1 MSWPTSTLPTSTL
14 PTSALP
20 TSIRNDRRTYLE
32 ADTAGPDKVTG
43 PTDPATASTGPTHQA
58 GRRSRCT
65 AALTFAVLIT
75 FGVIL
80 WGGYTQGWVWTGITA
95 QDTLWH
101 WLQLLLVPI
110 AFAALPTLLRQHQAM
125 RTGRKLLMLGL
136 TVAFV
141 AFVVVGYAL
150 PLNWTGF
157 TGNTLWDWLS
167 LLLLPIAV
175 TSVRF
180 LRTERTMTR
189 LHYGVGAFLLAVL
202 GVLIACGYLV
212 PWAWTGFTGNT
223 FVDWVQ
229 LLILPVLF
237 PTVVVPATAAW
248 LTATASHPKHRGAAR
263 AGDDH
268 PAVTTV

>member
-1 MSWPTSTLPTSTL
+1 MTMSLPSTADCGRIHPGAEL
-14 PTSALP
+14 
-20 TSIRNDRRTYLE
+20 
-32 ADTAGPDKVTG
+32 ADTTPGAGPTA
-43 PTDPATASTGPTHQA
+43 PESAPAGPTHQI
-58 GRRSRCT
+58 GRPSARGT
-65 AALTFAVLIT
+65 AALTVAVLMA

-80 WGGYTQGWVWTGITA
+80 WGGYTQGWAWTGITA

-125 RTGRKLLMLGL
+125 RAERKMLMLGL

-141 AFVVVGYAL
+141 AFVIIGYAA
-150 PLNWTGF
+150 PLTWTGF

-167 LLLLPIAV
+167 LLLLPIAI

-180 LRTERTMTR
+180 LRAERTITR
-189 LHYGVGAFLLAVL
+189 VHYGIGAALLAVL
-202 GVLIACGYLV
+202 GLLIVCGYLV
-212 PWAWTGFTGNT
+212 PWSWTGFTGNT

-248 LTATASHPKHRGAAR
+248 LTATASRPKHRGGKQV
-263 AGDDH
+263 AGPVDPH
-268 PAVTTV
+268 

>member
-1 MSWPTSTLPTSTL
+1 MTMSLP
-14 PTSALP
+14 
-20 TSIRNDRRTYLE
+20 SITADRDRTHPGTPFV
-32 ADTAGPDKVTG
+32 DTTAGTG
-43 PTDPATASTGPTHQA
+43 ATAPAAVSAGSGHQV
-58 GRRSRCT
+58 GRPSGRAT
-65 AALTFAVLIT
+65 AALTVAVLIA

-80 WGGYTQGWVWTGITA
+80 WGGYTQGWAWTGITA
-95 QDTLWH
+95 KDTLWH

-125 RTGRKLLMLGL
+125 RAERKILMGGL

-141 AFVVVGYAL
+141 AFVIIGYAA

-167 LLLLPIAV
+167 LLLLPIAI

-180 LRTERTMTR
+180 LRAERTITAV
-189 LHYGVGAFLLAVL
+189 HYGIGAALLAML
-202 GVLIACGYLV
+202 GLLIACGYLV
-212 PWAWTGFTGNT
+212 PWSWTGFTGNT

-229 LLILPVLF
+229 LLVLPVLF

-248 LTATASHPKHRGAAR
+248 LTATTSRPKHRGGQPVATPVER
-263 AGDDH
+263 L
-268 PAVTTV
+268 